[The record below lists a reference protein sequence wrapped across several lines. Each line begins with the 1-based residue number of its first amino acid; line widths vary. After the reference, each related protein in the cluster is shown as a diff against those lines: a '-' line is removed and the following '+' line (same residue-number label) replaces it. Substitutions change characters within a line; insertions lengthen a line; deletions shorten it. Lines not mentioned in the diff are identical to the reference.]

1 MTRRLFSLYGLQVDS
16 PVPLPGEP
24 VEGGAPSDVT
34 VHFGGRP
41 PAARGWSEE
50 EDTRVVHRSETTLLG
65 IPVLTADRP
74 GDEGWLRLRYAEG
87 IRFHISAAGDEVWT
101 DWRAPLTEAD
111 AVAFLVGPILGVVLR
126 RMGVLTLHASA
137 VVLHGRAWAFLG
149 SRGSGKSTLAAAFAR
164 AGTPVLTE
172 DALALR
178 PGEDGWTATPAYREI
193 RLWEEGARL
202 VAPAGEELP
211 ALTPTWPKGRL
222 DLAARGLPFAS
233 APVPLGGCFILEDYA
248 AAGVPSRTSRL
259 EPGPAMIEL
268 VANVYVNYLATAG
281 ELARE
286 LVVLADI
293 SRRVPVWTLRPAS
306 GEQGLAETVA
316 TLATVTE

>member
-1 MTRRLFSLYGLQVDS
+1 MTRRLFSLYGLRVDS

-24 VEGGAPSDVT
+24 VSSEAPGDVI
-34 VHFGGRP
+34 VHFGARP

-50 EDTRVVHRSETTLLG
+50 DARAVHRSETTLHG
-65 IPVLTADRP
+65 IPVLTADQP

-87 IRFHISAAGDEVWT
+87 IRFHISADGDEVWS
-101 DWRAPLTEAD
+101 DWRAPLAEAD
-111 AVAFLVGPILGVVLR
+111 AVAFLVGPIFGVVLR

-149 SRGSGKSTLAAAFAR
+149 PRGSGKSTLAAAFAR

-178 PGEDGWTATPAYREI
+178 PGEDGWIAAPAYREI

-202 VAPAGEELP
+202 VASAGAALP

-222 DLAARGLPFAS
+222 DLTERGLPFAS
-233 APVPLGGCFILEDYA
+233 ASVPLGGCFILEDYG
-248 AAGVPSRTSRL
+248 AAGVPPRTTRL
-259 EPGPAMIEL
+259 EPGAATIEL
-268 VANVYVNYLATAG
+268 VANVYVNYLATAD
-281 ELARE
+281 ELASE
-286 LVVLADI
+286 LVVLADVA
-293 SRRVPVWTLRPAS
+293 RRVPVWTLRPAS
-306 GEQGLAETVA
+306 GEQGLEETVVM
-316 TLATVTE
+316 LATVTQ